1 MQVHISHDM
10 IEKKTI
16 KDMYIM
22 NMSGFSYDHINKT
35 NCQQNRWVYQAFTGQ
50 IAELKKAK

>member
-22 NMSGFSYDHINKT
+22 NMGSFSYDHINKT
-35 NCQQNRWVYQAFTGQ
+35 NCQQNRWM
-50 IAELKKAK
+50 

>member
-1 MQVHISHDM
+1 M